1 VLGLDVYMR
10 ESLKKTGLVYI
21 DAPEDD

>member
-10 ESLKKTGLVYI
+10 ESLKKVGLVYI

>member
-10 ESLKKTGLVYI
+10 ESLKKAGLVYI